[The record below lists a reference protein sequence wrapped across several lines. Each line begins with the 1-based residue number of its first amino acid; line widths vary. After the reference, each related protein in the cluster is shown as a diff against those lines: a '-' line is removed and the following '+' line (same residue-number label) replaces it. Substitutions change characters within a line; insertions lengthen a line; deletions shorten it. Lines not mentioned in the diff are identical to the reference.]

1 VYLETSALLRML
13 LGEPGGDAITAEVR
27 AADRVVASRL
37 LRIEAERVLLRLLAD
52 QSELARLSPG
62 LERDLREL
70 WSRMDMLEIS
80 EEICGLAGRVAPSSR
95 LRTLDAI
102 HLATYYQLRR
112 VEPGLRML
120 TFDER
125 LVREV

>member
-1 VYLETSALLRML
+1 
-13 LGEPGGDAITAEVR
+13 
-27 AADRVVASRL
+27 
-37 LRIEAERVLLRLLAD
+37 VLLRLLAD
-52 QSELARLSPG
+52 QPELARLSPG

-70 WSRMDMLEIS
+70 WSRIDMLEIS
-80 EEICGLAGRVAPSSR
+80 EETCGLAGRVAPSSR

-125 LVREV
+125 LAREV